1 MDVVVWLRS
10 LGLGK
15 YKAALKNGR
24 AELDGGRREG
34 LGRSASTSAET
45 AQSAV
50 KRRNFGGGVSA
61 AVYKNKPMERPNSIY
76 ATGSSI
82 RIGSAR
88 ALSVATPVGLVLI
101 YVLLDW
107 ATFFHSYKGSVIT
120 PWEPGIGILYAII
133 VANGALFGLPLLVG
147 VVCAE
152 LLVRPTIFGVPTLL
166 NGAVA
171 AGAYTAAAM
180 MARYY
185 FAVDVRLT
193 RLRDIVILIL
203 TGLVGALIFAI
214 FAPLAQIVVGRFDI
228 DDLLPSILTEF
239 IGDATGIAIVS
250 PLVLRF
256 WRSRLTLEHIRSVL
270 PEAAILAA
278 LVGACLLL
286 ILETSLQYGSNFF
299 YLLFLP
305 VIIAALRRG
314 IDGACV
320 SLLVTQIGLV
330 FLLQSNKFDAL
341 IFTEFQAK
349 MLILTATA
357 LSVGA
362 VVSEREQAQR
372 AFQETEERLRRK
384 EADALRAG
392 RFYLVSA
399 MASALAHEINQ
410 PITAARAFA
419 RSTQEILRGTTPDLP
434 RADRNLTT
442 LVSQI
447 DVAGNI
453 VRRIR
458 EFLQRGPIMGDVDV
472 RGMLEDV
479 LVLTGPEA
487 ASAQISI
494 DLVVEDNLPRLRGD
508 RDQLEQLIL
517 NLVRNSIDAI
527 GGGEMRGGRIR
538 VAAQRSNGTSDLAI
552 IVWDNGPGIA
562 TDVAGH
568 LFEPLTTS
576 KPGGLGLGL
585 CICWSIVAA
594 HGGRISLEATGAGG
608 TEFRVTLPSNSAE
621 PA

>member
-1 MDVVVWLRS
+1 VTD
-10 LGLGK
+10 
-15 YKAALKNGR
+15 
-24 AELDGGRREG
+24 
-34 LGRSASTSAET
+34 
-45 AQSAV
+45 
-50 KRRNFGGGVSA
+50 FGGVSA
-61 AVYKNKPMERPNSIY
+61 AVCENKLERSNSIRS
-76 ATGSSI
+76 AGSSI
-82 RIGSAR
+82 PITSAR
-88 ALSVATPVGLVLI
+88 AALSVAAPVSLVLV

-107 ATFFHSYKGSVIT
+107 ATFIHSYKGSVIT
-120 PWEPGIGILYAII
+120 PWEPGIGILFAVI
-133 VANGALFGLPLLVG
+133 VANGAFFGLPLLVG

-166 NGAVA
+166 NGAVVA
-171 AGAYTAAAM
+171 SAYTAAAM

-214 FAPLAQIVVGRFDI
+214 FVPLAQIIVGRFDI

-256 WRSRLTLEHIRSVL
+256 WYLRRRLTLVHIRSVL

-278 LVGACLLL
+278 LIGACLLL
-286 ILETSLQYGSNFF
+286 ILETSLQHGSDFF

-314 IDGACV
+314 VDGACV
-320 SLLVTQIGLV
+320 SLLATQIGLV
-330 FLLQSNKFDAL
+330 FLFQSNKFDAL

-349 MLILTATA
+349 MLVLTATA

-362 VVSEREQAQR
+362 VVSEREQAQS
-372 AFQETEERLRRK
+372 AFQEAEERLRRK
-384 EADALRAG
+384 EVDAMRAG

-419 RSTQEILRGTTPDLP
+419 RSTQQILLGTTPDLP

-442 LVSQI
+442 LISQI

-494 DLVVEDNLPRLRGD
+494 ELVVEDNLPRLRGD

-527 GGGEMRGGRIR
+527 AGGEMRGRRIR
-538 VAAQRSNGTSDLAI
+538 VAAQSSNGVSDLAI
-552 IVWDNGPGIA
+552 TVWDNGPGIA
-562 TDVAGH
+562 TDVAAH
-568 LFEPLTTS
+568 LFEPLITS

-585 CICWSIVAA
+585 SICWSIVAA
-594 HGGRISLEATGAGG
+594 HGGRISLEATGAEG